1 MENQSNTLV
10 GKSLNS
16 FRLAPLKEFKDL
28 KLGSKQISQDKAQL

>member
-1 MENQSNTLV
+1 MENPSHSLI

-16 FRLAPLKEFKDL
+16 FRLAPLTEFKDL